1 MQQTNIKKENK
12 SNYQFIVF
20 QEPGL
25 ELGGLTIFKDKS
37 NKYAFIEFNNNEED
51 SVVMYLEKIQKFI
64 DKRAID
70 AIQYYPD
77 SYLVSGLYIM
87 KCPHNG
93 LFEGEVRN
101 GKPFSGK
108 GCIKHNNGSFSI
120 GQWQDGDLTGK
131 EHIITNVGEFIGE
144 SNKGVRTGDM
154 RKLCSDLSIFVG
166 KVVNNEKTGELT
178 TPQDIIY
185 RIDRDEK
192 VSIMNH
198 INNNVI
204 VEKPY
209 NADTDEVGS
218 AIIKYDTQEPQ
229 YKLTPI
235 NGKNDQN
242 NEIDFNTGECR
253 GTMTLY
259 DEDFGT
265 ALCDII
271 FNNTGRPLLVRK
283 EKKDFLAH
291 STLNCLKHKIGEP
304 LFQHLV
310 CNNRMPSLVRY
321 HSAKRLKNR
330 PQLNNLQPNDNINFN
345 NL

>member
-131 EHIITNVGEFIGE
+131 VESTKEEFR
-144 SNKGVRTGDM
+144 SQTGFEL
-154 RKLCSDLSIFVG
+154 RINTRIRISAIPPPIKLQLLTS
-166 KVVNNEKTGELT
+166 GELA
-178 TPQDIIY
+178 
-185 RIDRDEK
+185 E
-192 VSIMNH
+192 
-198 INNNVI
+198 
-204 VEKPY
+204 
-209 NADTDEVGS
+209 
-218 AIIKYDTQEPQ
+218 
-229 YKLTPI
+229 
-235 NGKNDQN
+235 
-242 NEIDFNTGECR
+242 
-253 GTMTLY
+253 MT
-259 DEDFGT
+259 
-265 ALCDII
+265 A
-271 FNNTGRPLLVRK
+271 
-283 EKKDFLAH
+283 
-291 STLNCLKHKIGEP
+291 
-304 LFQHLV
+304 
-310 CNNRMPSLVRY
+310 
-321 HSAKRLKNR
+321 
-330 PQLNNLQPNDNINFN
+330 
-345 NL
+345 